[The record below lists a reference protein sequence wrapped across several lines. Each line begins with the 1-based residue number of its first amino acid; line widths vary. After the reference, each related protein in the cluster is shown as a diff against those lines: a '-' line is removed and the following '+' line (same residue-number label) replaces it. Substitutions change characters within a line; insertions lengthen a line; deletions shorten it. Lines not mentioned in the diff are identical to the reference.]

1 MFEPLNAEDPEA
13 GKGMLLLAYFLQ
25 SILLPLSSCG
35 QRFFYDGF
43 VEAKKIIIIKFSKK
57 CRRVHLYCIVLYC
70 ISDVI
75 LNYKLRRH
83 VIRTFDFIP

>member
-13 GKGMLLLAYFLQ
+13 GKGMLLLAYFWQ

-43 VEAKKIIIIKFSKK
+43 IEAKEKK
-57 CRRVHLYCIVLYC
+57 KKQQEVF
-70 ISDVI
+70 
-75 LNYKLRRH
+75 
-83 VIRTFDFIP
+83 RTSC

>member
-43 VEAKKIIIIKFSKK
+43 VEAKEKK
-57 CRRVHLYCIVLYC
+57 QQEVPSSSFVLYCIVLYC
-70 ISDVI
+70 ISDAI

>member
-13 GKGMLLLAYFLQ
+13 AKGMLLLAYFLQ

-43 VEAKKIIIIKFSKK
+43 VEAKKKK
-57 CRRVHLYCIVLYC
+57 KLQEVPSSSFVLYCIVLYFG
-70 ISDVI
+70 
-75 LNYKLRRH
+75 RH
-83 VIRTFDFIP
+83 LELQVEKTRD

>member
-13 GKGMLLLAYFLQ
+13 GKGILLLAYFLQ

-43 VEAKKIIIIKFSKK
+43 VEAKKKNSKK
-57 CRRVHLYCIVLYC
+57 CHRVHLYCIVLYC
-70 ISDVI
+70 IV
-75 LNYKLRRH
+75 LYFGRH
-83 VIRTFDFIP
+83 LELQVEKTRD

>member
-43 VEAKKIIIIKFSKK
+43 VEAKKKNKKKNSKK
-57 CRRVHLYCIVLYC
+57 CHLVHLYCIVLYFG
-70 ISDVI
+70 
-75 LNYKLRRH
+75 RH
-83 VIRTFDFIP
+83 LELQVEKTRD

>member
-1 MFEPLNAEDPEA
+1 MFEPLNAEHPEA

-25 SILLPLSSCG
+25 SILLPLSFCG

-43 VEAKKIIIIKFSKK
+43 VEATRSAIEFICI
-57 CRRVHLYCIVLYC
+57 VLYCIVLYC
-70 ISDVI
+70 ISDAN

>member
-35 QRFFYDGF
+35 QQ
-43 VEAKKIIIIKFSKK
+43 KKTARSSIEFI
-57 CRRVHLYCIVLYC
+57 CIVLYC
-70 ISDVI
+70 ISDAI

-83 VIRTFDFIP
+83 VIRIFDFIP

>member
-43 VEAKKIIIIKFSKK
+43 VEAKKKQQEVPSSSF
-57 CRRVHLYCIVLYC
+57 VLYCIVF
-70 ISDVI
+70 
-75 LNYKLRRH
+75 
-83 VIRTFDFIP
+83 RTPS

>member
-35 QRFFYDGF
+35 QRFFYDEF
-43 VEAKKIIIIKFSKK
+43 VEAKKKKKTARSSIEFICIK
-57 CRRVHLYCIVLYC
+57 LYCIVF
-70 ISDVI
+70 
-75 LNYKLRRH
+75 
-83 VIRTFDFIP
+83 RTPY

>member
-13 GKGMLLLAYFLQ
+13 AKCILLLAYFLQ

-43 VEAKKIIIIKFSKK
+43 VEAKKKK
-57 CRRVHLYCIVLYC
+57 TTARSAIEFICIVLYC
-70 ISDVI
+70 ISDAI